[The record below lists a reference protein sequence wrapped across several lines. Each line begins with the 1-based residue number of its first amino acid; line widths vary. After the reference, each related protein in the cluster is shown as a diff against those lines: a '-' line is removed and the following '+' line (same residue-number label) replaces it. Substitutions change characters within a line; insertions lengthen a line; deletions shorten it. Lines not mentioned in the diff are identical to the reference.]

1 MGIAL
6 AIVVAAAALGMYAYR
21 QLQGLEGYRQRIVS
35 QAREVLNRDVHY
47 VHARLDLGFFPALT
61 FEGVKIAEKDGRG
74 SFAAAEAVSFRVA
87 LLPYLLDRKLLVKE
101 ILLTAPRMQITRDA
115 RGIWNIADLFT
126 TTRPLPVELG
136 AIAVAGGEV
145 ILDDRTVKSPPLV
158 VKDLELHLDRW
169 ERGKTT
175 NFRLEAVC
183 GGAGGAGRTSLTGKL
198 RLAREGEDLVRQSGL
213 EAKLRVRN
221 FDLALPWPWVRPRV
235 PLETLSGVLN
245 ADLVFQGGKEEF
257 SSAGSVDIKAAKCF
271 YPQMFPVQVN
281 TESLRC
287 NYELKKTPS
296 TFSFGRMDIA
306 LDDLK
311 FRGHLSIQGI
321 DGPDPLWEAG
331 IAGGDLDLERHGK
344 YLPYGLIPAET
355 AAFIRKHIRTGVF
368 RLQAASLKGRRS
380 DFRNWG
386 AANRASIADIR
397 ATVTGGSLEFGAH
410 TPRFHNIKGQLLVS
424 EREFRFENM
433 TGNFGDSPLTL
444 NGKIENYALAAPA
457 TYPFTAIIQPSRRE
471 LAWLLGMDLP
481 ERLSLSGTTSV
492 KLAGKGPAA
501 SYELQGEWNLKEAS
515 YRWGDWLVKPAGR
528 ENKAIFSMKIEPR
541 GLSVNAGRYLLPPL
555 DIGGTAFFPFA
566 GSGTPSRIDGRCRAV
581 SLEALRPLSPQLAR
595 HEAGGWAEG
604 RLSGVKKGQAT
615 AAYLW
620 QGDLVLQKASFR
632 IPEQGGIFREL
643 SGTLRW
649 AGGGIST
656 TGLSGSYGKTPFT
669 LAGTVTDLDNPVYE
683 VNFAAPFVHAD
694 DLPLREFPTG
704 NTLREVRGTARYTK
718 NLLRLSDLSFRYQG
732 GHITAAGETHWAAAG
747 IAPSHHYRFSLSGV
761 PVEGLFQALEK
772 DRTLTGNLS
781 GTGDLAVTGQTAADF
796 KKSVAGNLHLKI
808 EKGVIKKFQVLARIF
823 SLLNVSQLLRLKL
836 PDMTAEGMAFRA
848 TTVDITLKNG
858 IAATDNFYL
867 DSDAMNIVGTG
878 KIDLVKRTID
888 ATIGLQPLQ
897 TIDKVISR
905 IPVAGWILTDD
916 DRRFITVYFE
926 AKGSLD
932 NPAVNFIPIKGLSAE
947 ALNIFKRVF
956 KLPKKLV
963 TDTGEIIR

>member
-1 MGIAL
+1 M
-6 AIVVAAAALGMYAYR
+6 VVAAAVLGMYAYR

-35 QAREVLNRDVHY
+35 HAREVLNRDVHY
-47 VHARLDLGFFPALT
+47 VSARLDLGFFPALT

-74 SFAAAEAVSFRVA
+74 SFAAADEVSFRVA
-87 LLPYLLDRKLLVKE
+87 LLPYLMDRKLLVKE
-101 ILLTAPRMQITRDA
+101 IRLTAPRMQISRDA
-115 RGIWNIADLFT
+115 QGVWSIADLFT
-126 TTRPLPVELG
+126 ATGPLPVELG
-136 AIAVAGGEV
+136 AVTVAGGEI
-145 ILDDRTVKSPPLV
+145 ILDDRTVKSAPLII
-158 VKDLELHLDRW
+158 KDIKLHLDRW
-169 ERGKTT
+169 ERGKAI
-175 NFRLEAVC
+175 NFRLEAAC
-183 GGAGGAGRTSLTGKL
+183 GGAGREGRTSLSGKL
-198 RLAREGEDLVRQSGL
+198 QLAREGEDLVGQSGL

-221 FDLALPWPWVRPRV
+221 FDLAIPGPWIRPRV
-235 PLETLSGVLN
+235 PLETLTGILS
-245 ADLVFQGGKEEF
+245 ADLVLQGGKEEF
-257 SSAGSVDIKAAKCF
+257 SSSGSLDIKAARYG
-271 YPQMFPVQVN
+271 YPQVFPVQVN

-296 TFSFGRMDIA
+296 SFSLGRMDIA

-311 FRGHLSIQGI
+311 FQGHLSVRGI
-321 DGPDPLWEAG
+321 DGPDPFWEAG
-331 IAGGDLDLERHGK
+331 VAGGDLDLERHGK

-368 RLQAASLKGRRS
+368 RLQAAGLKGRRS

-410 TPRFHNIKGQLLVS
+410 TPRFHNIKGQLFVS

-444 NGKIENYALAAPA
+444 TGKIENYALAAPA
-457 TYPFTAIIQPSRRE
+457 TYPFTAVIQPSWRE
-471 LAWLLGMDLP
+471 LAWLFEMDLA

-492 KLAGKGPAA
+492 HLAGKGPTAA
-501 SYELQGEWNLKEAS
+501 YELQGEWNLKEAS

-528 ENKAIFSMKIEPR
+528 ENKASFSMKIEPR

-555 DIGGTAFFPFA
+555 DIGGTAFIPFA
-566 GSGTPSRIDGRCRAV
+566 GSDAPFRIDGRCRAV

-604 RLSGVKKGQAT
+604 RLSGVKKGQAS

-620 QGDLVLQKASFR
+620 QGDLTLHKAAFS
-632 IPEQGGIFREL
+632 IPEQGRTFREL

-649 AGGGIST
+649 DGGKIST
-656 TGLSGSYGKTPFT
+656 SGLSGSYGKTPFT
-669 LAGTVTDLDNPVYE
+669 VAGTVTDLDNPVYE
-683 VNFAAPFVHAD
+683 GNFTAPFVHAD
-694 DLPLREFPTG
+694 DLRVREFPG
-704 NTLREVRGTARYTK
+704 GDSLREVRGTARYTK

-732 GHITAAGETHWAAAG
+732 GRITAAGETRWAAGA
-747 IAPSHHYRFSLSGV
+747 ATSHHYRFSLSGI

-796 KKSVAGNLHLKI
+796 KKSVTGSLQLKI
-808 EKGVIKKFQVLARIF
+808 EKGVLKKFQVLARIF

-848 TTVDITLKNG
+848 TTVDITLKHG

-867 DSDAMNIVGTG
+867 DSDAMNIVGMG
-878 KIDLVKRTID
+878 KIDLVRRTID

-897 TIDKVISR
+897 TIDNLISR

-916 DRRFITVYFE
+916 NRRFITVYFE

-932 NPAVNFIPIKGLSAE
+932 NPVVNVIPIKGLSAE
-947 ALNIFKRVF
+947 VLNIFKRVF
-956 KLPKKLV
+956 KLPQKLV